1 MMAFYDGLELCIY
14 RPLKGLL
21 VPIKLSFGQEK
32 IIWTAKIDCPQ
43 VSATSLDLKS
53 SIGSKQKKNLVAA

>member
-32 IIWTAKIDCPQ
+32 IIWTAKIDGLQ

-53 SIGSKQKKNLVAA
+53 SIGSKPKNVVTA